1 MTGTAATSFPLFAA
15 ASQEKGALVVSLH
28 DVAPAT
34 RHLSER
40 IIKELARHRVRVCSL
55 LVVPDYHRTG
65 ASMNDREFVRWLRD
79 LEAAGHEIVIHGYY
93 HARPRRENE
102 SLRAKL
108 ITRSYTRGEGEF
120 FDIDYDEALTRI
132 ARAREEFAAAG
143 LKPRGFIAPAWLLS
157 RGGERAARDAE
168 MEYTTRLTRVC
179 DLRTAQE
186 FRSRSLVYSARNGWR
201 RAASLAWNGALA
213 RMLANRPLVRLG
225 LHPSDFEHGHI
236 WQQITTLLD
245 QLSET
250 RTPMT
255 YCDWIAER
263 RSEVKNQESESE

>member
-15 ASQEKGALVVSLH
+15 AAQEQAALVVSVH

-40 IIKELARHRVRVCSL
+40 IVKELARSRVRVCSL
-55 LVVPDYHRTG
+55 LVVPNYHHTG
-65 ASMNDREFVRWLRD
+65 ASMKDRDFVQWLRD

-93 HARPRRENE
+93 HQQPRRESE

-108 ITRSYTRGEGEF
+108 ITRSYTNGEGEF
-120 FDIDYDEALTRI
+120 FDLDYEEAFIRI
-132 ARAREEFAAAG
+132 TRAREEFTAAG

-157 RGGERAARDAE
+157 REAERAALDAQ
-168 MEYTTRLTRVC
+168 MEYTARLTSVR

-186 FRSRSLVYSARNGWR
+186 FKARSLVYSVRNAWR
-201 RAASLAWNGALA
+201 RAASLTWNSALA
-213 RMLANRPLVRLG
+213 RILADASFLRLS
-225 LHPSDFEHGHI
+225 LHPPDIEHRQI

-245 QLSET
+245 QFSEL
-250 RTPMT
+250 RTATT
-255 YCDWIAER
+255 YCDWIGER
-263 RSEVKNQESESE
+263 RSEFQTQN

>member
-15 ASQEKGALVVSLH
+15 ASQEQAALVVSVH

-40 IIKELARHRVRVCSL
+40 IVKELARHRVRVCSL
-55 LVVPDYHRTG
+55 LVIPDYHHLG
-65 ASMNDREFVRWLRD
+65 ASMEDRDFVQWLRD
-79 LEAAGHEIVIHGYY
+79 LEAAGHEVVIHGYY
-93 HARPRRENE
+93 HERRRQEKE

-108 ITRSYTRGEGEF
+108 LTRSYTNGEGEF
-120 FDIDYDEALTRI
+120 FDLPHEEAFTRI
-132 ARAREEFAAAG
+132 ARAREAFAAAG

-157 RGGERAARDAE
+157 RASERAALDAH
-168 MEYTTRLTRVC
+168 MEYTTRLTSVR

-186 FRSRSLVYSARNGWR
+186 FKSRSLVYSVRSASR

-213 RMLANRPLVRLG
+213 RLLAHAPLLRLG
-225 LHPSDFEHGHI
+225 LHPPDFEHAQI

-245 QLSET
+245 QFSEL
-250 RTPMT
+250 RTPTT
-255 YCDWIAER
+255 YCDWIGER
-263 RSEVKNQESESE
+263 RSEFQTQN